1 MDELDKVTQALALTL
16 GVAWAS
22 GINLYAAMLALGLMG
37 ATGHM
42 TLPPGLEVLANPVV
56 IAAAGFMYAIE
67 FFADKI
73 PGVDSAWDVVHT
85 FIRIPAGAILAA
97 EAATSIDPAMSI
109 AAALLGGALAG
120 SMHVTKAA
128 TRLLINA
135 SPEPFSNSIASLTE
149 DAAVFGG
156 IWMMTQHPNWFLVL
170 LVVMLAGVVWAMPK
184 LWRGV
189 RSVFARVSA
198 FVRGKGF
205 ARDVYAAAF
214 PSGGGAAISGGGSA
228 ALPGGGGAASSPL
241 ARTGAAQSALRGA
254 DDDEERPTV

>member
-1 MDELDKVTQALALTL
+1 VSELDNVTQALALTL

-22 GINLYAAMLALGLMG
+22 GINLYAAMLALGVMG

-42 TLPPGLEVLANPVV
+42 TLPPGLEVLQSPVV

-97 EAATSIDPAMSI
+97 EAATSIDPAVSI
-109 AAALLGGALAG
+109 AAALLGGVVAG

-135 SPEPFSNSIASLTE
+135 SPEPFSNIAVSVTE

-156 IWMMTQHPNWFLVL
+156 IWMMTQHPDWFLVL
-170 LVVMLAGVVWAMPK
+170 LVALLALLAWALPK

-189 RSVFARVSA
+189 RAMFARISA

-205 ARDVYAAAF
+205 ARGVYGAAF
-214 PSGGGAAISGGGSA
+214 PGSDPAGRRLDAAV
-228 ALPGGGGAASSPL
+228 ASTP
-241 ARTGAAQSALRGA
+241 ATFAQRST
-254 DDDEERPTV
+254 DDEDQRPTV

>member
-22 GINLYAAMLALGLMG
+22 GINLYAAMLALGVMG
-37 ATGHM
+37 ATGHA
-42 TLPPGLEVLANPVV
+42 TLPPGLEVLQSPVV
-56 IAAAGFMYAIE
+56 IAAAGLMYAVE
-67 FFADKI
+67 FFADKV
-73 PGVDSAWDVVHT
+73 PGVDSAWDAVHT

-97 EAATSIDPAMSI
+97 EAATSIDPSISI
-109 AAALLGGALAG
+109 AAALLGGVVAG

-135 SPEPFSNSIASLTE
+135 SPEPFTNSVASLTE

-156 IWMMTQHPNWFLVL
+156 VWMMTQHPDWFLVL
-170 LVVMLAGVVWAMPK
+170 LVAMLAIVAWLMPK

-189 RSVFARVSA
+189 RAMFARVSA

-205 ARDVYAAAF
+205 ARGVYAAAF
-214 PSGGGAAISGGGSA
+214 PASGQLAAGPGVEA
-228 ALPGGGGAASSPL
+228 A
-241 ARTGAAQSALRGA
+241 RGVPA
-254 DDDEERPTV
+254 IAPPSRPDDEQRPTV

>member
-1 MDELDKVTQALALTL
+1 MNELDQVTEALALTL

-22 GINLYAAMLALGLMG
+22 GINLYAAMLALGVMG
-37 ATGHM
+37 ASGHM
-42 TLPPGLEVLANPVV
+42 VLPPGLEVLQSPVV
-56 IAAAGFMYAIE
+56 IAAAGFMYALE

-97 EAATSIDPAMSI
+97 EAATSIDPSISI
-109 AAALLGGALAG
+109 AAALLGGVVAG

-135 SPEPFSNSIASLTE
+135 SPEPFSNSIASVTE

-156 IWMMTQHPNWFLVL
+156 VWMMTQHPDWFLVL
-170 LVVMLAGVVWAMPK
+170 LVAMLAIVAWVLPK
-184 LWRGV
+184 IWRGV
-189 RSVFARVSA
+189 RAMFERVSA

-205 ARDVYAAAF
+205 ARGVYSAAF
-214 PSGGGAAISGGGSA
+214 PAGGSGA
-228 ALPGGGGAASSPL
+228 STPRALPAPGAP
-241 ARTGAAQSALRGA
+241 
-254 DDDEERPTV
+254 DDEQRPTV

>member
-1 MDELDKVTQALALTL
+1 MGELEKVTEALALTL

-22 GINLYAAMLALGLMG
+22 GINLYAAMLALGVMG

-42 TLPPGLEVLANPVV
+42 TLPPGLEVLQSPVV
-56 IAAAGFMYAIE
+56 IAVSGFMYALE

-97 EAATSIDPAMSI
+97 EAATSIDPAFSI
-109 AAALLGGALAG
+109 AAALLGGVVAG
-120 SMHVTKAA
+120 SMHMTKAA

-135 SPEPFSNSIASLTE
+135 SPEPFTNSIASLTE

-156 IWMMTQHPNWFLVL
+156 IWMMTRHPDWFLVL
-170 LVVMLAGVVWAMPK
+170 LLAMLALVAWMMPK
-184 LWRGV
+184 LWKGV
-189 RSVFARVSA
+189 RAMFARVSA

-205 ARDVYAAAF
+205 ARGVYAAAF
-214 PSGGGAAISGGGSA
+214 PGRGAAAIAGPGAVAVRRPGDDATAGPA
-228 ALPGGGGAASSPL
+228 AAE
-241 ARTGAAQSALRGA
+241 
-254 DDDEERPTV
+254 DEDQRPTV

>member
-22 GINLYAAMLALGLMG
+22 GINLYAAMLALGVMG

-42 TLPPGLEVLANPVV
+42 TLPPGLEVLQNPVV

-109 AAALLGGALAG
+109 AAALLGGVVAG

-135 SPEPFSNSIASLTE
+135 SPEPFSNSIASITE

-170 LVVMLAGVVWAMPK
+170 LVVMLAGVAWAMPK

-214 PSGGGAAISGGGSA
+214 PGGGGAAISGGGSA
-228 ALPGGGGAASSPL
+228 ALPGGDVAGSSPV
-241 ARTGAAQSALRGA
+241 ARPGAAQSAPRGGA
-254 DDDEERPTV
+254 DDEERPTV

>member
-1 MDELDKVTQALALTL
+1 MEELDKVTQVLALTL

-22 GINLYAAMLALGLMG
+22 GINLYAAILALGLMG
-37 ATGHM
+37 AGGHV
-42 TLPPGLEVLANPVV
+42 TLPPGLEVLQNPVV
-56 IAAAGFMYAIE
+56 IAAAGIMYAIE

-85 FIRIPAGAILAA
+85 FIRIPAGAVLAA
-97 EAATSIDPAMSI
+97 EAATAVDPAMAI
-109 AAALLGGALAG
+109 AAALLGGAVAG

-170 LVVMLAGVVWAMPK
+170 LAVMLAGIVWFLPR
-184 LWRGV
+184 LWRAV
-189 RSVFARVSA
+189 RAMFARVSS

-205 ARDVYAAAF
+205 APDVYAAAF
-214 PSGGGAAISGGGSA
+214 PGSVRRERGTP
-228 ALPGGGGAASSPL
+228 ALASP
-241 ARTGAAQSALRGA
+241 AVP
-254 DDDEERPTV
+254 DDEQRPTV